1 MQPRRVEIHQKQYQ
15 HDVLIMEFSV
25 SSPRWFA
32 LMSTGIPVQFNWS
45 QGSLSNSWVGY
56 VSFIT
61 KNVSGQIND
70 VMEVHCVG
78 ATFPL
83 KERASKIFTNTTVV
97 NAVKSIVTDFGF
109 KFVGEDNGVIFDQL
123 TMAGHSYWEW
133 IVEQAKRIGY
143 GVLVDNMTFYFRPLD
158 KLIDQSIGSVAVLS
172 TPGNQMGINSQFLDR
187 TLDWMKIRN
196 GEYVEDSTALRTNK
210 VVSGVDPITS
220 KTFSTTSSPKTV
232 GQNLRTDVSDV
243 WFTEIRSDRV
253 SNSYSTTAALSE
265 GAAQLSRMNM
275 PAMVKCQGDP
285 RIRPYAPVLIEN
297 TGPLTDGFWIPNQVK
312 HMFARLG
319 DYQIEMNVTTDGTGV
334 NASTVTRQDP
344 SDVVG
349 VVNLTEALNNNGV
362 TSVVGKS
369 TQVRLVSYTT
379 IQKED
384 GQGYART
391 PSRWVYASNGG
402 N

>member
-1 MQPRRVEIHQKQYQ
+1 
-15 HDVLIMEFSV
+15 
-25 SSPRWFA
+25 
-32 LMSTGIPVQFNWS
+32 
-45 QGSLSNSWVGY
+45 
-56 VSFIT
+56 
-61 KNVSGQIND
+61 
-70 VMEVHCVG
+70 
-78 ATFPL
+78 
-83 KERASKIFTNTTVV
+83 
-97 NAVKSIVTDFGF
+97 
-109 KFVGEDNGVIFDQL
+109 
-123 TMAGHSYWEW
+123 
-133 IVEQAKRIGY
+133 
-143 GVLVDNMTFYFRPLD
+143 
-158 KLIDQSIGSVAVLS
+158 
-172 TPGNQMGINSQFLDR
+172 
-187 TLDWMKIRN
+187 
-196 GEYVEDSTALRTNK
+196 
-210 VVSGVDPITS
+210 
-220 KTFSTTSSPKTV
+220 
-232 GQNLRTDVSDV
+232 
-243 WFTEIRSDRV
+243 
-253 SNSYSTTAALSE
+253 
-265 GAAQLSRMNM
+265 MNM